1 MSGWVTEI
9 SYVMLLPKLL
19 QGPELYLEKQPTL
32 PVVVYSA
39 PGNQDT
45 AYFSSHFLAHITL
58 YQFLFFDHTKQKLI
72 CLLMWKL
79 YILYTNLSSWTSQN
93 ADLWLKRNQLQ
104 AAYNH
109 VMSFEMCFWQQRFIS
124 CFKTKKAQYDP
135 SLPWKC
141 WFLMYK
147 MNRWSPKGFS
157 ESTIQIHFWRIIML
171 YLWLILGSM
180 ELRDNKIIQWVN
192 YTGHFF
198 LVDRG
203 NHSALH
209 LTSQL

>member
-1 MSGWVTEI
+1 MTWTA
-9 SYVMLLPKLL
+9 LRKTA
-19 QGPELYLEKQPTL
+19 QP

-58 YQFLFFDHTKQKLI
+58 HQFLFFDHTKQI
-72 CLLMWKL
+72 PISSLMWKL
-79 YILYTNLSSWTSQN
+79 YTLYTNLSSWTPQN

-124 CFKTKKAQYDP
+124 CFKTKKAQYHP

-147 MNRWSPKGFS
+147 MNRSPKGLS

-171 YLWLILGSM
+171 SLSLLINSRQYGA
-180 ELRDNKIIQWVN
+180 K
-192 YTGHFF
+192 G
-198 LVDRG
+198 
-203 NHSALH
+203 
-209 LTSQL
+209 